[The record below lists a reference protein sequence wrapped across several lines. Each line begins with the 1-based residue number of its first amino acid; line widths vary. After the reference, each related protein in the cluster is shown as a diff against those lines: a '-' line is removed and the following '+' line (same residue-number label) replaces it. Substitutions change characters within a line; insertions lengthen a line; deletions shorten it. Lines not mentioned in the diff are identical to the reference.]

1 MKTLIAILFASSL
14 GLLAGCA
21 SGGANSANGSSAGT
35 GGSGVTV
42 FGTIDAGVTNTRNQS
57 R

>member
-1 MKTLIAILFASSL
+1 MKTLIAILFASL

-21 SGGANSANGSSAGT
+21 SGGGSAADGSSIGS
-35 GGSGVTV
+35 SGVTV